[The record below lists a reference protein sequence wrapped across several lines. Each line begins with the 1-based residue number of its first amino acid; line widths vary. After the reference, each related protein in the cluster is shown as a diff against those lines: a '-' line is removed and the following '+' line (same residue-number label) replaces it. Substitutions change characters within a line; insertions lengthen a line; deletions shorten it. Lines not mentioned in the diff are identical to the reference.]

1 MSVLLGEKKKLKMYQ
16 DEKVQIREAP
26 LLRSCCKG
34 RLVTGP
40 GWGGGG
46 VTGPGEAARGR
57 GRVASSRVGGPA
69 HQSLHQRHEG
79 ATADSGQAEVT

>member
-1 MSVLLGEKKKLKMYQ
+1 MYQ

-57 GRVASSRVGGPA
+57 GRGFQQGGPA
-69 HQSLHQRHEG
+69 HQSLHPRHEG